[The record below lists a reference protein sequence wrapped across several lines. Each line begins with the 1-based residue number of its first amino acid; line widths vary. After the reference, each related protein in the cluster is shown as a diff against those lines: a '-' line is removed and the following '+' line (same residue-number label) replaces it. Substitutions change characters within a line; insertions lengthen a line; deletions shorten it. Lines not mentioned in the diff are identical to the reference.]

1 MIPVEEAQLKLDDLK
16 QAIAFEKRHQYID
29 LQGRK
34 KPFSSFIGETLNKL
48 AQWQLPDD
56 SKETQQLALLIQKF
70 QNYPFMDLGSRMNA
84 LERLEGFIQQLSDGI
99 NPKRRRTT
107 TVQSDVPQKKHSE
120 LEEAY
125 PQARTGVHDTPVQF
139 LKGVGPRLAKLL
151 AIVGVHTIEDLLYYF
166 PRKHIDYHN
175 RVKINELEEGQDVTI
190 IGTIRSVG
198 AYNAKSGKVS
208 VLNLV
213 VSDETGQASATWF
226 YAKAHR
232 AVLEH
237 YKNQY
242 SRGAE
247 ILLSGRVKHDRYKN
261 IPAIEKP
268 QVEILSYADQ
278 DTSAEN
284 PTGHSLH
291 VGRIVPVYAL
301 TEGLNLRFLRRAIH
315 QALTD
320 YLDTIEDPLPESL
333 RQEYDL
339 LDLKKA
345 LRQIHFPDQPED
357 YDVARKRLVFDE
369 LFYVQTRLAMVRAN
383 YKKTVKGISF
393 EKPDNGYSD
402 RLIKQLPFQ
411 LTHAQN
417 RVLQEIYQDLKSNE
431 PMYRLLQGDV
441 GSGKTVVALLT
452 LLTAVENG
460 YQGALMAPTEILAEQ
475 HYREFQ
481 KWLMP
486 MGIQVGLFLGKSSAK
501 QKRAMRQGLLNG
513 QIKIAVGTHA
523 LIQNDVEFNN
533 LGIIVVDEQHRFGV
547 RQRTQLKDKGDH
559 PEMLTMTATPIP
571 RTLAMTVHGDL
582 DVSLLDELPPG
593 RTPIL
598 TSVLRSGQR
607 KKAFQLIRHEVEK
620 GHQAYV
626 VFPLIE
632 ESESLSAKAATTE
645 AEFLQAD
652 IFPDYKVGLLHG
664 KMASDEK
671 EAVMKAFSEGNV
683 HILVSTTVVEVGVNV
698 PNATVMVIENA
709 DRFGL
714 SQLHQLRGRVGR
726 DKYQSHCILISES
739 KGEDTMKRLKILTES
754 EDGFELA
761 EKDLE
766 LRGPGEFLGTRQ
778 SGLPDFILADLIRDK
793 SILEMA
799 RKAAFSMVEHPEH
812 FNQYPKLKAMI
823 FQKTDNTF
831 NVLGSG

>member
-16 QAIAFEKRHQYID
+16 QAIRFEKRYQYID

-34 KPFSSFIGETLNKL
+34 KPFSTFVSETLNKL

-70 QNYPFMDLGSRMNA
+70 KNYPYMDIGSRMNA
-84 LERLEGFIQQLSDGI
+84 LDRLDELIVHFTSSFSGKKRKTSAKASSSVVNTGTGI
-99 NPKRRRTT
+99 
-107 TVQSDVPQKKHSE
+107 
-120 LEEAY
+120 
-125 PQARTGVHDTPVQF
+125 HDTQVQY
-139 LKGVGPRLAKLL
+139 LKGVGPKLAKLL
-151 AIVGVHTIEDLLYYF
+151 ERVGVHTIEDLLYYF

-175 RVKINELEEGQDVTI
+175 RVKIKDLVEGQDVTI

-208 VLNLV
+208 ILGLV
-213 VSDETGQASATWF
+213 ISDETGRVSATWF

-237 YKNQY
+237 YKSQF

-247 ILLSGRVKHDRYKN
+247 VMLSGRVKYDKYKN
-261 IPAIEKP
+261 IQAIDKP
-268 QVEILSYADQ
+268 QIEILSYEDDEQ
-278 DTSAEN
+278 TSDN
-284 PTGHSLH
+284 QSLNA
-291 VGRIVPVYAL
+291 GRIVPVYPL

-315 QALTD
+315 QALDD
-320 YLDTIEDPLPESL
+320 YLTTLDDPLPEH
-333 RQEYDL
+333 
-339 LDLKKA
+339 LKQTYQLIELQDA
-345 LRQIHFPDQPED
+345 LKQIHFPDVPED
-357 YDVARKRLVFDE
+357 YEAARKRLVFDE

-383 YKKTVKGISF
+383 YKKTVKGLSL
-393 EKPDNGYSD
+393 ETHENGYGEQF
-402 RLIKQLPFQ
+402 IEQLPFQ
-411 LTHAQN
+411 LTNAQK
-417 RVLQEIYQDLKSNE
+417 RVIQEIHHDLKSNE

-475 HYREFQ
+475 HYRQFQ
-481 KWLMP
+481 KWLIP
-486 MGIQVGLFLGKSSAK
+486 MGIQVGLFLGKSPAK
-501 QKRAMRQGLLNG
+501 QKREMRQGLLNG

-523 LIQNDVEFNN
+523 LIQHDVEFNN
-533 LGIIVVDEQHRFGV
+533 LGVVVVDEQHRFGV
-547 RQRTQLKDKGDH
+547 RQRTLLKEKGDH

-593 RTPIL
+593 RSPIL
-598 TSVLRSGQR
+598 TSVLRASQR
-607 KKAFQLIRHEVEK
+607 KKAFQLIRLEVEK

-645 AEFLQAD
+645 SKFLQTE

-664 KMASDEK
+664 KMPSEEK
-671 EAVMKAFSEGNV
+671 EAVMSAFVQGHI
-683 HILVSTTVVEVGVNV
+683 HILVSTTVVEVGVDV

-739 KGEDTMKRLKILTES
+739 KGEDTMRRLRILTES

-766 LRGPGEFLGTRQ
+766 IRGPGEFLGTRQ

-793 SILEMA
+793 RILEMA
-799 RKAAFSMVEHPEH
+799 REAAFSIVEDSG
-812 FNQYPKLKAMI
+812 NLDSYPKLKDMI
-823 FQKTDNTF
+823 FQKTEESF